1 LGERQTTRDGY
12 GVARFEA
19 DLLGVETLTD
29 RAQGLHRFRIALDH
43 QDALGAARGGLKA
56 KRPGTGKEI

>member
-19 DLLGVETLTD
+19 DLLRVEPLAN
-29 RAQGLHRFRIALDH
+29 RMQGLQRFRIALNH